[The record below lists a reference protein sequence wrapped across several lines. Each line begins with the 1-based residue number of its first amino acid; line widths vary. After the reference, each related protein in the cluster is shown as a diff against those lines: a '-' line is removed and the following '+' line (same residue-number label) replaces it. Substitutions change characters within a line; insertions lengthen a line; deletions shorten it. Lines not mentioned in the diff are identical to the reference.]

1 MGLMSEMDIE
11 VKNICPGKPERPIK
25 GSEWTFDNLR
35 GEWFEEL
42 KLDGDRVVLSQGTA
56 FNRHEQLYQR
66 DFSKKLG
73 DIYDELRQLF
83 PSCKVFDIEYMAT
96 GDNAGKCALLD
107 LPDLTKQYHRNSRS
121 PGQHGMR
128 WEPCTYET
136 RHMAMRSSL
145 PCHNG
150 TESFLKYDIQV
161 LPCLRVKDN
170 KGELYHSAKRIN
182 EERDDYPFEGV
193 VMKHPNHTYRF
204 DRNKGYCDQGHW
216 CKVRFK

>member
-1 MGLMSEMDIE
+1 MGVMSEMDIE
-11 VKNICPGKPERPIK
+11 VKNLCPGKPERPIK

-42 KLDGDRVVLSQGTA
+42 KLDGDRVVLSHGIA
-56 FNRHEQLYQR
+56 FNRHEALYQR

-73 DIYDELRQLF
+73 DIYDELRKLF
-83 PSCKVFDIEYMAT
+83 SGITVFDIEYMAT
-96 GDNAGKCALLD
+96 GPMAGKCALLD
-107 LPDLTKQYHRNSRS
+107 IYTLS
-121 PGQHGMR
+121 GM
-128 WEPCTYET
+128 PYED
-136 RHMAMRSSL
+136 RHAVMRSRL

-150 TESFLKYDIQV
+150 MESFLKYDIQV
-161 LPCLRVKDN
+161 LPCLRVTDN

-204 DRNKGYCDQGHW
+204 NRNKGYCDQGHW

>member
-1 MGLMSEMDIE
+1 MGVMSEMDIE
-11 VKNICPGKPERPIK
+11 VKNLCPGKPERPIK

-42 KLDGDRVVLSQGTA
+42 KLDGDRVVLSHGIA
-56 FNRHEQLYQR
+56 FNRHEALYQR

-83 PSCKVFDIEYMAT
+83 TDCKVFDIEYMAT
-96 GDNAGKCALLD
+96 GPMAGKCALLD
-107 LPDLTKQYHRNSRS
+107 IPDMVSNAHLPEYGN
-121 PGQHGMR
+121 
-128 WEPCTYET
+128 PCRHDTPYDT
-136 RHMAMRSSL
+136 RHMVMRSTL

-161 LPCLRVKDN
+161 LPCLRVTDN

-204 DRNKGYCDQGHW
+204 NRNKGYCDQGHW